1 MGDRLTG
8 LVDGWC
14 LAVAAACA
22 MLALAAPAVT
32 AETPDPARAVATPT
46 QREVEEVLPEGK
58 EMNGREIYDRLFKN
72 RKRLRTVAET
82 GRILSRDP
90 AGNPQETRF
99 KLRAKDYRNAA
110 DEPTD
115 GVYAKVVITL
125 TGPRDL
131 ENTGYLYVHRS
142 DRADDQYIYS
152 PMRKRSARANMRG
165 QSVAGTDFSF
175 DDFLTTL
182 DDLEDARYRRLPDEA
197 VDGAPCYVVEAV
209 MKPESRSHYTRS
221 VAMIDKEHYVP
232 LRTRYWD
239 DVGVPTKELRSP
251 RASIKNY
258 DGIWVPSESTMT
270 DLREDTSSTATIESL
285 DANPALADAEF
296 SPSALEW
303 RAQ

>member
-1 MGDRLTG
+1 MRWS
-8 LVDGWC
+8 VER
-14 LAVAAACA
+14 VAAV
-22 MLALAAPAVT
+22 LAATLVVSAPAGAWAAAPERAV
-32 AETPDPARAVATPT
+32 ETPSPSD
-46 QREVEEVLPEGK
+46 VEEVLPPGAELG
-58 EMNGREIYDRLFKN
+58 GREIYDRLFKN
-72 RKRLRTVAET
+72 RKRLRTVVQH
-82 GRILSRDP
+82 GKIVSKDP

-99 KLRAKDYRNAA
+99 VLKAKDFRGPD

-125 TGPRDL
+125 TGPREL
-131 ENTGYLYVHRS
+131 EHTGYLYVHRS
-142 DRADDQYIYS
+142 DHADDQFIYS
-152 PMRKRSARANMRG
+152 PMRNRTARASLRG
-165 QSVAGTDFSF
+165 QNVAGTDFSF

-182 DDLEDARYRRLPDEA
+182 DDLEDARYHRLADEV

-209 MKPESRSHYTRS
+209 MKPQSRSHYTRS

-239 DVGVPTKELRSP
+239 DVGVATKELRSP

-285 DANPALADAEF
+285 DPNPTLADAEF